1 MKEVYNK
8 KLYAVIS
15 VIVVVII
22 ILAVFVG
29 VIFKQEVIDE
39 IEPKLSAKIIASKT
53 SGTAPLDVN
62 FKSLVLN
69 SKGKVDYHWEFGNG
83 ITSEEKDPSI
93 IYENDGNYSCSLK
106 VTDESGETKTD
117 TMKILVKKNQ
127 PPVVTLFI
135 NHYTINR
142 DFNWLELLTL
152 TPIAG
157 YAGNQQMILD
167 RVEKQKGA
175 NAWGEGRLVVTAQ
188 IMDPEG
194 DEIVSYDWKVQTAE
208 SVVSSPSTGLKEW
221 LPVKNLTG
229 EINVTIPELYSWLEQ
244 MHIVILT
251 VTDSAGNKA
260 NASIQFTTSKSMK
273 LTRIMGIKGLIKTGL
288 PLLAYFWALRFIEE
302 PVSTFLDKIWFSLPP
317 KMQNTISWVLNFIK
331 WGYEPPIPKADLEF
345 SDIDDLNLSAYVND
359 TGVVQPGASVQSD
372 FVISNN
378 DSANIAKSVYITLD
392 NPFSDE
398 NGLAK
403 EIAVK
408 DLIVDLDAGIM
419 SNKLFYNGT
428 YTNYTNCYNIPEIA
442 PSVLYNLGLTISL
455 KEGATFTKGTYQCKL
470 YVYQE
475 KSLHK
480 LEYIDEILFTII
492 I

>member
-302 PVSTFLDKIWFSLPP
+302 PVSTFLDKIWLALPSNI
-317 KMQNTISWVLNFIK
+317 QNAILWVLNFIK
-331 WGYEPPIPKADLEF
+331 WDYDPPIPKADLEF
-345 SDIDDLNLSAYVND
+345 SDVTDLNLSTYVND
-359 TGVVQPGASVQSD
+359 TGVVQPGASIRSD
-372 FVISNN
+372 FVILNN
-378 DSANIAKSVYITLD
+378 DSLNTTESVYIALY
-392 NPFSDE
+392 NEFSDE
-398 NGLAK
+398 KGLPE
-403 EIAVK
+403 EIKVEG
-408 DLIVDLDAGIM
+408 LSVDLNAGAI
-419 SNKLFYNGT
+419 SNKIFYNGK
-428 YTNYTNCYNIPEIA
+428 YTNWTSCYNVNKLPPGDFI
-442 PSVLYNLGLTISL
+442 NLGITVTL
-455 KEGATFTKGTYQCKL
+455 KEGAIFNKGSYPCKL
-470 YVYQE
+470 YVYQGRSSE
-475 KSLHK
+475 KLD
-480 LEYIDEILFTII
+480 YVDEIPFTII